1 MNESTVMKPA
11 PSTDQYLSDPHQ
23 FAGTEN
29 ALYERHLIFDNIL
42 DLGSAGWRER
52 FEAFARSVRDILSKN
67 WLKTDQ
73 TYATETLNGATTSR
87 WSSSSAA
94 RSPTT

>member
-1 MNESTVMKPA
+1 MKPA
-11 PSTDQYLSDPHQ
+11 PSTELDGIAE

-29 ALYERHLIFDNIL
+29 PLYERHLIFDNIVNP
-42 DLGSAGWRER
+42 GTAGWRER

-73 TYATETLNGATTSR
+73 T
-87 WSSSSAA
+87 
-94 RSPTT
+94 